1 MDDPSPDFPRC
12 RMCRRRLK
20 TPEAR
25 ARGFGSTCW
34 PRRVAYLKS
43 LDQQDPRA
51 VRAGIPTPLFPEE
64 LK

>member
-1 MDDPSPDFPRC
+1 
-12 RMCRRRLK
+12 MCQRRLK

-43 LDQQDPRA
+43 LDPKDPRA
-51 VRAGIPTPLFPEE
+51 LQIGITTPLFPEE
-64 LK
+64 LE